1 MWNNINDFLST
12 TKIMKDNIEATQEK
26 KTFTS
31 VIGSKWLKWIVQ
43 QKGICRAV
51 SVYLGKSNP
60 V

>member
-1 MWNNINDFLST
+1 MWNDINDFLST
-12 TKIMKDNIEATQEK
+12 TKIMKDNIEATQDK

-31 VIGSKWLKWIVQ
+31 VIGSKWLKWIIQ
-43 QKGICRAV
+43 QKGRAV

>member
-31 VIGSKWLKWIVQ
+31 VIGSKWLK
-43 QKGICRAV
+43 
-51 SVYLGKSNP
+51 
-60 V
+60 